1 MTSEERPLE
10 AAVRGLARGRALD
23 EVVDV
28 GRPGA
33 WLALDERIRSVYEW
47 PGLAFPAHKWL
58 AKSVRPT
65 VLRDLPGD
73 PAPTEAELV
82 LALCDGDGRIR
93 EAALPHAA
101 QRPAVL
107 PLVAV
112 RTTDWVPAVR
122 DRALAVL
129 TEALPRADAR
139 TLAVTAPV
147 ILRLRDR
154 VRGGRATDLLQELL
168 RDAPPAALTALLL
181 NRDRLTRRIAL
192 GLAVE
197 RGLLSPTELAH
208 LAAYDE
214 DVAVQDR
221 AANAALAAGV
231 PDETLPLLLGAR
243 TGAVRSAGVTALRKA
258 GRAAEAEPYLYDR
271 SGLVRACA
279 RWVLRQDGR
288 DPLALYRAACADPA
302 AVPRR
307 APLGL
312 AECGDRKRDMEVLW
326 DLTGH
331 PDPLVRASAVAG
343 LRLFEV
349 ADFAR
354 LLPLLDDPAPGVVR
368 EAARALLPWA
378 HRLPEEE
385 LVRRTGPDR
394 PLHVRVRAL
403 RLLRELGSVAYEET
417 ARRLAG
423 DPDPAPMPVPVPGPV
438 PVPAPDPHADEDPL
452 PRTRVR
458 RWFWRNRLLR
468 PGR

>member
-1 MTSEERPLE
+1 MTSEEMPLD
-10 AAVRGLARGRALD
+10 AAIRGLARGRALD
-23 EVVDV
+23 EVIDV
-28 GRPGA
+28 GRPA
-33 WLALDERIRSVYEW
+33 VWLALDERIRSVYGWRGPER
-47 PGLAFPAHKWL
+47 PTHTWL

-65 VLRDLPGD
+65 VLRELLGD

-101 QRPAVL
+101 RRPAVL
-107 PLVAV
+107 PLIAV

-122 DRALAVL
+122 DRAREVLAA
-129 TEALPRADAR
+129 TLPGADER

-168 RDAPPAALTALLL
+168 RAAPDASLTRLFR
-181 NRDRLTRRIAL
+181 NRDRPTRRIAF

-197 RGLLSPTELAH
+197 RGLLSPTDLARI
-208 LAAYDE
+208 AAYDE
-214 DVAVQDR
+214 DVALRGR

-243 TGAVRSAGVTALRKA
+243 SGAVRSAGVTALRKA
-258 GRAAEAEPYLYDR
+258 GRAAEAEPYLFDR

-279 RWVLRQDGR
+279 RWVLRKDGH
-288 DPLALYRAACADPA
+288 DALARYRAACADPA
-302 AVPRR
+302 TVPGW

-312 AECGDRKRDMEVLW
+312 AECGEQKADMETLW

-331 PDPLVRASAVAG
+331 PDPLVRSSSVAG
-343 LRLFEV
+343 LRMLEV

-368 EAARALLPWA
+368 ETARTLLPWA
-378 HRLPEEE
+378 DRVREEE
-385 LVRRTGPDR
+385 FLRRTGPGR
-394 PLHVRVRAL
+394 PVHVRVRAL
-403 RLLRELGSVAYEET
+403 LLLREHASAVYREAAERLVA
-417 ARRLAG
+417 
-423 DPDPAPMPVPVPGPV
+423 DPDPVLRLHVRRALGREEPVPRPLGT
-438 PVPAPDPHADEDPL
+438 L
-452 PRTRVR
+452 PR
-458 RWFWRNRLLR
+458 WRA
-468 PGR
+468 